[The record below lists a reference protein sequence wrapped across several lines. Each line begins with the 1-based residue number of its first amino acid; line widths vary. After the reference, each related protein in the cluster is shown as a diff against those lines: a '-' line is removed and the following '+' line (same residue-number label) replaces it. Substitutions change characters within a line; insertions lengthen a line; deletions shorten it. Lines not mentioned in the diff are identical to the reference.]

1 MNDLTVAHGD
11 IRTVN
16 SFPLPVFPY
25 FYLIVLD
32 AVRSVVGE
40 TVRSVFDVAIFKDAD
55 FIERFFFVQRQAQ
68 CRYRVSG
75 CPSGLH
81 TSVCGKLCTIFVLV
95 IAIGGR
101 GSYVAVQ

>member
-40 TVRSVFDVAIFKDAD
+40 TVRSVFDVPLFRLPNARDAVNGHWHVP
-55 FIERFFFVQRQAQ
+55 I
-68 CRYRVSG
+68 YR
-75 CPSGLH
+75 
-81 TSVCGKLCTIFVLV
+81 
-95 IAIGGR
+95 
-101 GSYVAVQ
+101 